1 MDERDAERYRLHAEV
16 CKVLTDPKRLTLI
29 DALAVGERSVGEL
42 ASALG
47 VTLANAS
54 QHLGVMR
61 HAGIVETRR
70 EGTTVLYRLSE
81 PEIVDACRIIDR
93 LVSRRAMR
101 EPGERP
107 AAGPARPISP
117 VSPESLATSARS

>member
-29 DALAVGERSVGEL
+29 DALADGERSVGEL
-42 ASALG
+42 ASVLG

-93 LVSRRAMR
+93 LVGRRAMR
-101 EPGERP
+101 EPGRRPAGERP
-107 AAGPARPISP
+107 AAGPARP
-117 VSPESLATSARS
+117 ESLVTSARS

>member
-29 DALAVGERSVGEL
+29 DALAVGERSVGDL
-42 ASALG
+42 ASVLG

-93 LVSRRAMR
+93 LVGRRATR
-101 EPGERP
+101 ERGERP
-107 AAGPARPISP
+107 AAGPARP
-117 VSPESLATSARS
+117 ESLVTSARS

>member
-1 MDERDAERYRLHAEV
+1 LDERDAERYRLHAEV

-29 DALAVGERSVGEL
+29 DALAGGERSVGEL
-42 ASALG
+42 ASVLG

-93 LVSRRAMR
+93 LVGRRAMR

-107 AAGPARPISP
+107 AAGPVRPTSP

>member
-42 ASALG
+42 ASVLG

-93 LVSRRAMR
+93 LVGRRAMR
-101 EPGERP
+101 EAGRRP
-107 AAGPARPISP
+107 AGGRPSAGSAR
-117 VSPESLATSARS
+117 PESLVTSARS

>member
-42 ASALG
+42 ASVLG

-93 LVSRRAMR
+93 LVGRRAMR
-101 EPGERP
+101 EPGGRP
-107 AAGPARPISP
+107 AGGRPSAGPDR
-117 VSPESLATSARS
+117 PESLVTSARS